1 MTAYPVVVVV
11 LVAEVSANCDVLEL
25 DTTGALIW
33 LDEVEAL
40 LDVDVGART
49 VGTVLE
55 LVVDTTFEVDNEE
68 LNEEL
73 SRELILSNEVPEGE
87 ALLLDDGLLE
97 DATLEGE
104 LLKGTT
110 LVEVLLGEAVLVDE
124 LPNKVV
130 LDVKLVDDP
139 ALDDVMLDDTT
150 LVELLEEPEIIDV
163 VETVGSAPT
172 TEPATLVTGVDESTA
187 RLALLTEVSTARLVV
202 ATELLVEATTLDVD

>member
-1 MTAYPVVVVV
+1 
-11 LVAEVSANCDVLEL
+11 VLEL
-25 DTTGALIW
+25 DTTGALSW
-33 LDEVEAL
+33 LEEVETL
-40 LDVDVGART
+40 LTVDVGARI
-49 VGTVLE
+49 VETVLE
-55 LVVDTTFEVDNEE
+55 LVVDTTFEVDNGE

-97 DATLEGE
+97 DATPEGE

-150 LVELLEEPEIIDV
+150 LVELLKEPEIIDV

-172 TEPATLVTGVDESTA
+172 TEPAILVTGVDESTA

-202 ATELLVEATTLDVD
+202 ATELPVEATTLDVD